1 MMLRLRI
8 LNRDLSHAMSAGS
21 GASASMADPA
31 ACTTATVVGNASAT
45 AAAAAV
51 ARRWRGRH
59 CCHRRRSARSPRL
72 AAFATQVTAI
82 G

>member
-31 ACTTATVVGNASAT
+31 ACTTATVVDNASAT

>member
-21 GASASMADPA
+21 GARASMADPA
-31 ACTTATVVGNASAT
+31 ACTTATVVDNASAA